1 MIRVEGRRAV
11 STDVDGDWAK
21 YPEHVPNVTI
31 STAAGEICGQAR
43 RRTRG
48 RRVRSEAVAVMFG
61 CHLADRASGAT
72 APCVPNSWLGF
83 GHAHRYDPPTITHD
97 DAQQPI
103 MRFEPRAPTLV
114 SHGWT
119 GPTRVD
125 VCEALGMTQVD
136 YEVRGLEAHRFDLG
150 DGEFLRV
157 ELYDGYFSIAW
168 STPLPIGAILRQVRL
183 LLRDAHGDAV
193 LYDAASQAYE
203 DLPADEAITRALAHD
218 ASLLLL
224 RLELSDVTL
233 VWKHAAESAPRESGF
248 GQLALLAGRF
258 DEDLCVRVVRQT
270 ATPAV
275 AQHSAE
281 LIQRASYVADHVRR
295 LLRSALGDA
304 GP

>member
-1 MIRVEGRRAV
+1 MPSCRQGVWCYCAVRTQLVARVWTRSSVRPAN
-11 STDVDGDWAK
+11 DN
-21 YPEHVPNVTI
+21 P
-31 STAAGEICGQAR
+31 R
-43 RRTRG
+43 RRSATDH
-48 RRVRSEAVAVMFG
+48 A
-61 CHLADRASGAT
+61 LRAQGA
-72 APCVPNSWLGF
+72 
-83 GHAHRYDPPTITHD
+83 
-97 DAQQPI
+97 
-103 MRFEPRAPTLV
+103 TLV

-281 LIQRASYVADHVRR
+281 LIQRASYVADHVGQG